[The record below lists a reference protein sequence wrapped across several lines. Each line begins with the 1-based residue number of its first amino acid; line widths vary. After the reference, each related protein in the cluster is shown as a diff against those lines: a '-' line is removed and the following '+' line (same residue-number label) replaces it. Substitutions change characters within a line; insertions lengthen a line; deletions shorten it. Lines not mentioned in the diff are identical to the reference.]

1 MELSI
6 LLLPLIA
13 SIISG
18 FFGRYIGDKNS
29 EMVTSFMVSIAAIIS
44 LIVFYNVIVNQYEE
58 NIIIA
63 TWINSG
69 TLDVNWSMKIDPL
82 SAVMLVVVTS
92 VSSLVHI
99 YSIGY
104 MSHDPHKP
112 RFMAFLSLFTFA
124 MLMLVTSDNFI
135 QLFFGW
141 EGVGLCSYFLIGFWF
156 KKETANSAAIK
167 AFVVN
172 RVGDF
177 GFAIGIFLIFY
188 LFGTVNYSEV
198 FQQIPTIID
207 QNLNFLGINI
217 NAIDLICLLLFIGA
231 MGKSAQILFHTW
243 LPDAMEGPTP
253 VSALIHAATMVTAGV
268 FLVVRC
274 SPIFEYSELALN
286 VICVVGMTTA
296 IFAASVALVQ
306 TDIKKIIAYSTCSQ
320 LGYMFFATG
329 VGAYN
334 VAMFHLFTHAFF
346 KALLFLGS
354 GSVIHAFKDEQNI
367 NAMGGVWRKLPYTY
381 ILMIIGTLALTGFP
395 LLSGFYSKDAIIEFA
410 YLRGST
416 VGYYAAGIGIFT
428 AFLTSIYSWRLI
440 FKTFHG
446 TYNNKNI
453 KIDET
458 HESPL
463 IMLIPLILLSIGA
476 IFAGFAFKELFVGH
490 GGSNNFWGQSIF
502 FLKPLSTEHPPTWFL
517 ILTPL
522 LVIISIPISY
532 YLFVKNKILPETLAS
547 INQPLYKFLI
557 NKWYFDELYEFIFIK
572 TSKKIGLFLWKII
585 DIKIIDGF
593 GPDGISS
600 LIKKISIK
608 ANKFQSGYIYQYA
621 FVMLLGFSAL
631 LTFLIIK

>member
-1 MELSI
+1 MEISI
-6 LLLPLIA
+6 IALPLLA

-18 FFGRYIGDKNS
+18 FFGKFIGDRNS
-29 EMVTSFMVSIAAIIS
+29 EIITSLLVSISAIFS
-44 LIVFYNVIVNQYEE
+44 VLVLYEVIVNQYQE

-63 TWINSG
+63 TWISSG
-69 TLDVNWSMKIDPL
+69 SLEVNWSMQIDSV

-92 VSSLVHI
+92 VSALVHI

-112 RFMAFLSLFTFA
+112 RFMAYLSLFTFA
-124 MLMLVTSDNFI
+124 MLMLVTADNFI

-156 KKETANSAAIK
+156 KKDSANKAAIK

-177 GFAIGIFLIFY
+177 GFALGIFLIFY

-198 FQQIPTIID
+198 FSQISSITD
-207 QNLNFLGINI
+207 NNLVFLGITF
-217 NAIDLICLLLFIGA
+217 NAIDLICLLLFVGA
-231 MGKSAQILFHTW
+231 MGKSAQIFLHTW

-274 SPIFEYSELALN
+274 SPIYEYSELALN
-286 VICVVGMTTA
+286 IITIVGMTTA
-296 IFAASVALVQ
+296 FFAASVALVQ
-306 TDIKKIIAYSTCSQ
+306 NDIKKIIAYSTCSQ

-367 NAMGGVWRKLPYTY
+367 NNMGGVWKKLPYTY
-381 ILMIIGTLALTGFP
+381 CLMIIGTLALTGFP
-395 LLSGFYSKDAIIEFA
+395 FLSGFYSKDAIIEFA
-410 YLRGST
+410 YLRGNT
-416 VGYYAAGIGIFT
+416 TGYYAAGVGIFT
-428 AFLTSIYSWRLI
+428 ALLTSIYSWRLI

-446 TYNNKNI
+446 DYNNKEI

-458 HESPL
+458 HESPF

-476 IFAGFAFKELFVGH
+476 IFAGFLFKELFIGYEGV
-490 GGSNNFWGQSIF
+490 NNFWRDSIF
-502 FLKPLSTEHPPTWFL
+502 FLKPLSIDHPPLWFL
-517 ILTPL
+517 LLTPT
-522 LVIISIPISY
+522 LVILSIPLAY
-532 YLFVKNKILPETLAS
+532 YLFVKNKNLPEQIVS
-547 INQPLYKFLI
+547 INKPLYQFLLH
-557 NKWYFDELYEFIFIK
+557 KWYFDELYDVLFVK
-572 TSKKIGLFLWKII
+572 TSKKFGLFLWKFF
-585 DIKIIDGF
+585 DLKIIDGF

-600 LIKKISIK
+600 IIKKFSVK
-608 ANKFQSGYIYQYA
+608 ANKFQSGYIYHYA
-621 FVMLLGFSAL
+621 FIMLLGFSAL
-631 LTFLIIK
+631 LTFLIVK

>member
-1 MELSI
+1 MEISI
-6 LLLPLIA
+6 IALPLIA

-18 FFGRYIGDKNS
+18 FFGKLIGDRSS
-29 EMVTSFMVSIAAIIS
+29 EIITSLLVSISAIFS
-44 LIVFYNVIVNQYEE
+44 VLVLYEVVVNQYQE

-63 TWINSG
+63 TWISSG
-69 TLDVNWSMKIDPL
+69 SLEVNWSMKIDSL

-92 VSSLVHI
+92 VSALVHI

-112 RFMAFLSLFTFA
+112 RFMAYLSLFTFA
-124 MLMLVTSDNFI
+124 MLMLVTADNFI

-156 KKETANSAAIK
+156 KKESANKAAIK

-177 GFAIGIFLIFY
+177 GFALGIFLIFY

-198 FQQIPTIID
+198 FNKIPNITD
-207 QNLNFLGINI
+207 KDLVFLGITF
-217 NAIDLICLLLFIGA
+217 NAVDLICLLLFIGA
-231 MGKSAQILFHTW
+231 MGKSAQILLHTW

-274 SPIFEYSELALN
+274 SPIYEYSDLALN
-286 VICVVGMTTA
+286 IITIIGMSTA
-296 IFAASVALVQ
+296 FFAATVALVQ
-306 TDIKKIIAYSTCSQ
+306 NDIKKIIAYSTCSQ

-367 NAMGGVWRKLPYTY
+367 NNMGGVWRKLPYTY
-381 ILMIIGTLALTGFP
+381 SLMIIGTLALTGFP
-395 LLSGFYSKDAIIEFA
+395 FLSGFYSKDAIIEFA
-410 YLRGST
+410 YLRGNT
-416 VGYYAAGIGIFT
+416 TGYYAAGIGIFT

-446 TYNNKNI
+446 EYNNKVI

-458 HESPL
+458 HESP
-463 IMLIPLILLSIGA
+463 IVMLIPLILLSIGA
-476 IFAGFAFKELFVGH
+476 IFAGFLFKELFIGH
-490 GGSNNFWGQSIF
+490 ESLNNFWRDSLF
-502 FLKPLSTEHPPTWFL
+502 FLKPLSTDHPPLWFL
-517 ILTPL
+517 LLTPT
-522 LVIISIPISY
+522 LVILSIPLTY
-532 YLFVKNKILPETLAS
+532 YLFVKNRNLPERLAS
-547 INQPLYKFLI
+547 INKPLYQFLL
-557 NKWYFDELYEFIFIK
+557 NKWYFDELYDVLFV
-572 TSKKIGLFLWKII
+572 TPSKKLGLFLWKFF
-585 DIKIIDGF
+585 DVKIIDGF

-600 LIKKISIK
+600 MIKKFSVK

-631 LTFLIIK
+631 LTFLIVK

>member
-1 MELSI
+1 
-6 LLLPLIA
+6 
-13 SIISG
+13 
-18 FFGRYIGDKNS
+18 
-29 EMVTSFMVSIAAIIS
+29 
-44 LIVFYNVIVNQYEE
+44 
-58 NIIIA
+58 
-63 TWINSG
+63 
-69 TLDVNWSMKIDPL
+69 
-82 SAVMLVVVTS
+82 
-92 VSSLVHI
+92 
-99 YSIGY
+99 
-104 MSHDPHKP
+104 
-112 RFMAFLSLFTFA
+112 
-124 MLMLVTSDNFI
+124 
-135 QLFFGW
+135 
-141 EGVGLCSYFLIGFWF
+141 
-156 KKETANSAAIK
+156 
-167 AFVVN
+167 
-172 RVGDF
+172 
-177 GFAIGIFLIFY
+177 
-188 LFGTVNYSEV
+188 
-198 FQQIPTIID
+198 
-207 QNLNFLGINI
+207 
-217 NAIDLICLLLFIGA
+217 
-231 MGKSAQILFHTW
+231 
-243 LPDAMEGPTP
+243 
-253 VSALIHAATMVTAGV
+253 
-268 FLVVRC
+268 
-274 SPIFEYSELALN
+274 
-286 VICVVGMTTA
+286 
-296 IFAASVALVQ
+296 
-306 TDIKKIIAYSTCSQ
+306 
-320 LGYMFFATG
+320 
-329 VGAYN
+329 
-334 VAMFHLFTHAFF
+334 
-346 KALLFLGS
+346 
-354 GSVIHAFKDEQNI
+354 
-367 NAMGGVWRKLPYTY
+367 MGGVWRKLPYTY

>member
-6 LLLPLIA
+6 LLLPLLA
-13 SIISG
+13 SITSG
-18 FFGRYIGDKNS
+18 FFGRYIGDRNS
-29 EMVTSFMVSIAAIIS
+29 EIFTSLLVSISAILS
-44 LIVFYNVIVNQYEE
+44 FFVFYNVIVNQYEE
-58 NIIIA
+58 NITIA
-63 TWINSG
+63 TWISSG
-69 TLDVNWSMKIDPL
+69 SLDVNWSMKIDPL

-92 VSSLVHI
+92 ISALVHV

-112 RFMAFLSLFTFA
+112 RFMAYLSLFTFA

-156 KKETANSAAIK
+156 KKETANAAAIK
-167 AFVVN
+167 AFLVN

-177 GFAIGIFLIFY
+177 GFALGIFLIFY

-198 FQQIPTIID
+198 FQKIPTISN
-207 QNLNFLGINI
+207 QSLNFLGINI
-217 NAIDLICLLLFIGA
+217 NSIDLICILLFIGA
-231 MGKSAQILFHTW
+231 MGKSAQILLHTW

-286 VICVVGMTTA
+286 IITIVGMSTA
-296 IFAASVALVQ
+296 FFAATIALVQ

-320 LGYMFFATG
+320 LGYMFFAAG

-367 NAMGGVWRKLPYTY
+367 NKMGGVWKKLPYTY
-381 ILMIIGTLALTGFP
+381 FLMIIGTLALTGFP
-395 LLSGFYSKDAIIEFA
+395 FLSGFYSKDAIIEFA
-410 YLRGST
+410 YLRGNTS
-416 VGYYAAGIGIFT
+416 GAYAAIIGIFT

-446 TYNNKNI
+446 KFNNKDI
-453 KIDET
+453 KIEET

-463 IMLIPLILLSIGA
+463 VMLIPLMFLSIGA
-476 IFAGFAFKELFVGH
+476 IFSGYVFKELFIGI
-490 GGSNNFWGQSIF
+490 GSNIFWQDSIF
-502 FLKPLSTEHPPTWFL
+502 FLKPLSTEHPPFWFL
-517 ILTPL
+517 ILTPT
-522 LVIISIPISY
+522 LVILSIPISY
-532 YLFVKNKILPETLAS
+532 YLFIKNKNLT
-547 INQPLYKFLI
+547 NQIANVNKPLYQFLL
-557 NKWYFDELYEFIFIK
+557 NKWYFDELYEILFVK
-572 TSKKIGLFLWKII
+572 QSKKLGLFLWKFF
-585 DIKIIDGF
+585 DVKLIDGF
-593 GPDGISS
+593 GPDGISAI
-600 LIKKISIK
+600 IKKCSLK
-608 ANKFQSGYIYQYA
+608 AKKFQSGFIYQYA

>member
-1 MELSI
+1 MEISI
-6 LLLPLIA
+6 IALPLIA

-18 FFGRYIGDKNS
+18 FFGKLIGDRSS
-29 EMVTSFMVSIAAIIS
+29 EIITSLLVSISAIFS
-44 LIVFYNVIVNQYEE
+44 VLVLYEVVVNQYQE

-63 TWINSG
+63 TWISSG
-69 TLDVNWSMKIDPL
+69 SLEVNWSMKIDSL

-92 VSSLVHI
+92 VSALVHI

-112 RFMAFLSLFTFA
+112 RFMAYLSLFTFA
-124 MLMLVTSDNFI
+124 MLMLVTADNFI

-156 KKETANSAAIK
+156 KKESANKAAIK

-177 GFAIGIFLIFY
+177 GFALGIFLIFY
-188 LFGTVNYSEV
+188 LFGTVNYTEV
-198 FQQIPTIID
+198 FAEIPNITD
-207 QNLNFLGINI
+207 KNLVFLGITF
-217 NAIDLICLLLFIGA
+217 NAVDLICLLLFIGA
-231 MGKSAQILFHTW
+231 MGKSAQILLHTW

-274 SPIFEYSELALN
+274 SPIYEYSDLALN
-286 VICVVGMTTA
+286 IITIVGMSTA
-296 IFAASVALVQ
+296 FFAATVALVQ
-306 TDIKKIIAYSTCSQ
+306 NDIKKIIAYSTCSQ

-367 NAMGGVWRKLPYTY
+367 NNMGGVWKKLPYTY
-381 ILMIIGTLALTGFP
+381 SLMIIGTLALTGFP
-395 LLSGFYSKDAIIEFA
+395 FLSGFYSKDAIIEFA
-410 YLRGST
+410 YLRGNT
-416 VGYYAAGIGIFT
+416 TGYYAAGIGIFT

-446 TYNNKNI
+446 EYNNKEI

-458 HESPL
+458 HESP
-463 IMLIPLILLSIGA
+463 IVMLMPLVLLSIGA
-476 IFAGFAFKELFVGH
+476 IFAGFLFKELFIGYE
-490 GGSNNFWGQSIF
+490 GLNNFWRESIF
-502 FLKPLSTEHPPTWFL
+502 FLKPLSTDHPPLWFL
-517 ILTPL
+517 LLTPT
-522 LVIISIPISY
+522 LVILSIPLAY
-532 YLFVKNKILPETLAS
+532 YLFVKNRNLPEQLSS
-547 INQPLYKFLI
+547 INKPLYQFLL
-557 NKWYFDELYEFIFIK
+557 NKWYFDELYDVLFVK
-572 TSKKIGLFLWKII
+572 TSKKFGLFLWKFF
-585 DIKIIDGF
+585 DLKIIDGF

-600 LIKKISIK
+600 MIKKFSVK
-608 ANKFQSGYIYQYA
+608 ANKFQSGYIYHYA
-621 FVMLLGFSAL
+621 FIMLLGFSAL
-631 LTFLIIK
+631 LTFLIVK